1 MAWMA
6 LGANEAAKEQVRA
19 KAAVHAE
26 KLVKLIE
33 SL

>member
-1 MAWMA
+1 MA
-6 LGANEAAKEQVRA
+6 LGANEVAKEQVRA